1 MLGVLLINLAVNQVV
16 AGTSLIFSRRELP
29 GFLSQVFRY
38 HRQGLHREPVACAR
52 TWAAGAAFRFSVRC
66 CSIRAHW
73 STSPFSWRPFFA
85 WLIRR
90 TRYGLRV
97 RAAGQRPE
105 VADTLGLGVYALRS
119 QALIVSGLSR
129 GLRARGSPSPT
140 PTGS

>member
-1 MLGVLLINLAVNQVV
+1 VRSHLGRW
-16 AGTSLIFSRRELP
+16 RR
-29 GFLSQVFRY
+29 
-38 HRQGLHREPVACAR
+38 
-52 TWAAGAAFRFSVRC
+52 
-66 CSIRAHW
+66 I
-73 STSPFSWRPFFA
+73 PFFGPMLFDQSPLVYLA
-85 WLIRR
+85 FLLAPVFCLADSPHALR
-90 TRYGLRV
+90 LRV